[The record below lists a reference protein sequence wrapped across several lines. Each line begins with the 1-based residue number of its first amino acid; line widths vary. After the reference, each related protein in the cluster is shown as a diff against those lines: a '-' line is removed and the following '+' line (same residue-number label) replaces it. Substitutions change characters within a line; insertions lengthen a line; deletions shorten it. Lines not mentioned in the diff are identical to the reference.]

1 MQTPFF
7 ILPGISEIN
16 KVLFCLAVSCSKTDV
31 PVPIAEAPSTFSLK
45 SFDYDIDFTGID
57 FGTYGL
63 AGQIDQSVSQTILY
77 TTKDGLEHIIIN
89 PAYIK
94 TTPPLH
100 FIRKNESWLFENKYI
115 EDRETAKLYVE
126 GLNTYFG
133 QPMGNWNDLNVFCE
147 SLHNKLGNVEVKINE
162 LYESLDILSERDSLS
177 NIEKKVIAKKKLVEH
192 LTTKKKIT
200 ESKDT
205 TLVPNESL
213 LNAVLTNNFNVL
225 YSNTLSESEKE
236 ELKNIL
242 SISYDDLI
250 IKSNELHESILE
262 KVSTLISESNDID
275 LTTKLNKV
283 KDEVNQMT
291 TSKYNYYRLTE
302 LKNGLN

>member
-1 MQTPFF
+1 MNKFGELKNKMLTKLTESYTKENKTEVKD
-7 ILPGISEIN
+7 ILKTIKENKDFKEMYLFYEEI
-16 KVLFCLAVSCSKTDV
+16 
-31 PVPIAEAPSTFSLK
+31 
-45 SFDYDIDFTGID
+45 
-57 FGTYGL
+57 
-63 AGQIDQSVSQTILY
+63 
-77 TTKDGLEHIIIN
+77 
-89 PAYIK
+89 
-94 TTPPLH
+94 
-100 FIRKNESWLFENKYI
+100 ENKYI
-115 EDRETAKLYVE
+115 EDKETAKLYVE

-133 QPMGNWNDLNVFCE
+133 QPMGNWNNLNVFCE

>member
-1 MQTPFF
+1 MNKFGELKNKMLTKLTESYTKENKTEVKD
-7 ILPGISEIN
+7 ILKTIKENKDFKEMYLFYEEI
-16 KVLFCLAVSCSKTDV
+16 
-31 PVPIAEAPSTFSLK
+31 
-45 SFDYDIDFTGID
+45 
-57 FGTYGL
+57 
-63 AGQIDQSVSQTILY
+63 
-77 TTKDGLEHIIIN
+77 
-89 PAYIK
+89 
-94 TTPPLH
+94 
-100 FIRKNESWLFENKYI
+100 ENKYV
-115 EDRETAKLYVE
+115 EDKETAKLYVE

-133 QPMGNWNDLNVFCE
+133 QPMGNWNNLNVFCE